1 MGRPEQD
8 DRMCLEIA
16 GRLQMIVASVEY
28 RLAPE
33 NPFPSALEDA
43 HTVLHWLLTN
53 DIELHVDPGRIA
65 VGGGSAGG
73 GLAAA
78 LAQRIHDEGQITLA
92 LQLLVYPMLDDA
104 TGSRVAPSPQHLRIW
119 TPKSNRFG
127 WSSYLGSPAD
137 RRQDS
142 RYAVPARRTDLAGL
156 APAWIGVGAEDLFHD
171 EDAEY
176 ARKLT
181 TSGVSAHLVV
191 VPGAFHGFDA
201 VFPHK
206 DVSRRFLDQ
215 QVTALSTALFPEA

>member
-1 MGRPEQD
+1 
-8 DRMCLEIA
+8 MCLEIA
-16 GRLQMIVASVEY
+16 GRLQMIVASVDY

-33 NPFPSALEDA
+33 NPFPAALEDA

-53 DIELHVDPGRIA
+53 DTGLPVDPGRIA

-78 LAQRIHDEGQITLA
+78 LAQRVHDEGQLALA
-92 LQLLVYPMLDDA
+92 LQLLVYPMLDDR
-104 TGSRVAPSPQHLRIW
+104 TGSGTAPYPKDLRIW
-119 TPKSNRFG
+119 TPASNRFG
-127 WSSYLGSPAD
+127 WSAYLGSPAD

-156 APAWIGVGAEDLFHD
+156 APAWIGVGAQDLFHD

-176 ARKLT
+176 ARRLT
-181 TSGVSAHLVV
+181 ASSVSAHLVV

-206 DVSRRFLDQ
+206 EVSRRFLDE
-215 QVTALSTALFPEA
+215 QVAALSAALFPQS